1 LHPPVSFPSVVSLR
15 SPTRIAF
22 ADPQGNISSDIDWN
36 ALEEKNAE
44 YLKDVFHHYY
54 SKDRGSLFHLKSIL
68 ALHRHSSK
76 PKRRPKYMYLGSANF
91 SSSAWGKVEGEGRN
105 RAIAAMLRTER
116 LEKMA
121 NFECGV
127 VVRGEDIEGC

>member
-1 LHPPVSFPSVVSLR
+1 V
-15 SPTRIAF
+15 
-22 ADPQGNISSDIDWN
+22 DPQGNISSHIDWN
-36 ALEEKNAE
+36 ALEEKNTE

-68 ALHRHSSK
+68 AFHRQSSN

-91 SSSAWGKVEGEGRN
+91 SSSAWGKVEREGRN
-105 RAIAAMLRTER
+105 RVIAAMLRTER

-127 VVRGEDIEGC
+127 VVRGRTLRGCWSRGAGWRILCRMRGRPR